1 MQFYNKVP
9 MGELDAR
16 SRTDKEVLYF
26 TSIKVRVYDQD
37 DFFGGNDWRFGVT
50 GIPRWE
56 HTFTAKGD
64 VTYKPGGGK
73 RYKARVT
80 GSYVIRKRTSET
92 TWGPEEK
99 GDTDEFIEHLEDD
112 GQWIAIEPYPYNP
125 HNIEVK
131 AGLDGPAPSLFAG
144 GGTLYLVNGDGN
156 LVRYTHD
163 AAGTFEN
170 YSGQVIGWGW
180 GGLRSI
186 HAVRDGGVYTIAAD
200 GTLRYYHHN
209 GAGTWDDING
219 KVIGSGWAGFPWVGA
234 GRFGQL
240 YAITSDGKLLY
251 YQHDGNLA
259 WQLTGVE
266 IGNGWPTTGVFAG
279 GANCLYIVNGSGEL
293 LYYYHDDARIW
304 KVTGLKI
311 GVGWGGFSSLASS
324 GNGEIYGVLP
334 NGNLL
339 FYRHDVNKKFIA
351 GSSRVI
357 GWGWGVGKHGLLAS
371 AR

>member
-131 AGLDGPAPSLFAG
+131 AGLDGPAPSLFAD
-144 GGTLYLVNGDGN
+144 GGTLTADFP
-156 LVRYTHD
+156 VR
-163 AAGTFEN
+163 
-170 YSGQVIGWGW
+170 S
-180 GGLRSI
+180 
-186 HAVRDGGVYTIAAD
+186 
-200 GTLRYYHHN
+200 
-209 GAGTWDDING
+209 
-219 KVIGSGWAGFPWVGA
+219 P
-234 GRFGQL
+234 
-240 YAITSDGKLLY
+240 
-251 YQHDGNLA
+251 
-259 WQLTGVE
+259 TGE
-266 IGNGWPTTGVFAG
+266 
-279 GANCLYIVNGSGEL
+279 
-293 LYYYHDDARIW
+293 
-304 KVTGLKI
+304 
-311 GVGWGGFSSLASS
+311 
-324 GNGEIYGVLP
+324 
-334 NGNLL
+334 
-339 FYRHDVNKKFIA
+339 
-351 GSSRVI
+351 
-357 GWGWGVGKHGLLAS
+357 
-371 AR
+371 